1 MLINPNELYVF
12 AFPCLFCTCYFSPSP
27 LPLSCMACVVSQR
40 PCWRWRLPVGL
51 RVWYQPTRWLRL
63 TSPTTR
69 WNSGSSP
76 IPPFLTP
83 TSPTRICKEIIKIY
97 CDESSQMTHFCSSF
111 RTNNRIKRLFF
122 SRIKVQCLWGLKTH
136 IGVDTFWCLVLGPL
150 RRNRCHV
157 LHWMLRKFTCLL
169 SWNPER
175 VCLHEHTKTVD
186 DSSQLPKRRLTADSC
201 V

>member
-1 MLINPNELYVF
+1 MQNFLWIVCVCFFLSIL
-12 AFPCLFCTCYFSPSP
+12 CLLFLP

-97 CDESSQMTHFCSSF
+97 SDKSSQMTHFCSLF

-122 SRIKVQCLWGLKTH
+122 FVKIKVQCLQGAENTHRCRHILMFAVGSPEEEPLPCFVLDVEEIHLPVVLKP
-136 IGVDTFWCLVLGPL
+136 W
-150 RRNRCHV
+150 
-157 LHWMLRKFTCLL
+157 TCLFA
-169 SWNPER
+169 WA
-175 VCLHEHTKTVD
+175 HED
-186 DSSQLPKRRLTADSC
+186 GWWSF
-201 V
+201 